1 MLMLVWLVDI
11 LGVLLGYI
19 HIYIYIYIHSISFY
33 IIFQGS
39 SEKGT
44 FSKAC
49 AFYERAS
56 FTSSFGSSGIFRII
70 LIIFP
75 DKYPYISMFFRD
87 CPYVL
92 GDMPI
97 VARRGPP
104 GPRPD
109 LACCGHQGRL
119 GLLGVE
125 GSIGRPAAVDEFLGE
140 TPRKGK
146 LSWLVVKCWLSVGNC
161 WLMLVNVCHFSG
173 WWLSKKN
180 L

>member
-1 MLMLVWLVDI
+1 
-11 LGVLLGYI
+11 
-19 HIYIYIYIHSISFY
+19 
-33 IIFQGS
+33 
-39 SEKGT
+39 
-44 FSKAC
+44 
-49 AFYERAS
+49 
-56 FTSSFGSSGIFRII
+56 
-70 LIIFP
+70 
-75 DKYPYISMFFRD
+75 MFFRD

-173 WWLSKKN
+173 WWMSKKN